1 MNLIEKKL
9 LKLTKIQIQKIY
21 QILKINKYDKN
32 NSKKK
37 LINNLLKPLKMK
49 YRIVKKRGRE
59 IGAGSQAPV
68 SQAPDQKRRKKEQV
82 CVNKQHERYYT
93 DVSEEECEILIKKNG
108 AKFGKILK
116 DKIYYGSS
124 NYRYN
129 RPLER
134 PYELPPRTLPS
145 TENFDEDLFEKI
157 EINGKKYIIKEY
169 DSEDDRKIAMSFYE
183 ENKDIMPEHIE
194 DKKHPRRIYIRL
206 CHPLYP
212 EHFSYGEFGGIWRLL
227 NEKYDYQ
234 NKRFGGKGRD
244 GKSRDNKYLF
254 WHDVEFVLDNYY
266 LTDIERKILEQIS
279 VKKTKKIPN
288 FPQLYLKGILPKISK
303 DFDHE
308 DLKLSNFVYSGDLN
322 GQFKVLL
329 IDPLLPS
336 DYA

>member
-21 QILKINKYDKN
+21 EILKINKYDKN

-49 YRIVKKRGRE
+49 YRIGKKRGRE
-59 IGAGSQAPV
+59 ISSAPV
-68 SQAPDQKRRKKEQV
+68 QKRLKQETIMV
-82 CVNKQHERYYT
+82 CVNKQHEKYYT
-93 DVSEEECEILIKKNG
+93 DVSEKECRELIEKNG
-108 AKFGKILK
+108 AKFGKIPK
-116 DKIYYGSS
+116 SRIEFGSS
-124 NYRYN
+124 NYTWN
-129 RPLER
+129 TPLER

-169 DSEDDRKIAMSFYE
+169 DSEDDREIAMSFYK

-194 DKKHPRRIYIRL
+194 DKEHPRRIYIRL

-336 DYA
+336 DYS